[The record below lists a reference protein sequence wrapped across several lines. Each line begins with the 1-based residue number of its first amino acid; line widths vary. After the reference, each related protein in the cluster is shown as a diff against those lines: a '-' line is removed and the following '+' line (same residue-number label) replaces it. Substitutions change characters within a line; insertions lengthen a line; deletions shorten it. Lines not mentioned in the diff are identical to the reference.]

1 MYRNF
6 TRINRIVED
15 SYRLSI
21 RDVSS
26 KSTTKKKWQGRLEY
40 LNRGDPFADKSEQNS
55 DDKEKSVD
63 SKDEKKNIKV
73 RARVYVWGNAE
84 CGALG
89 QLGFLQPRGVSKPL
103 FEMRRPF
110 ISSLSNYYNLK
121 TVACGYGFTLFV
133 TDDKEKYLFGTGL
146 NSLGQLGYQRR
157 LTESGRQTG
166 QPLETLI
173 VPSAIQ
179 LPLRA
184 GEKVVKVAAGRTH
197 SLALSSQGR
206 VMSWG
211 NNCYGQCGRPIIENE
226 NYFKNQVIHE
236 MRCDERVEDIVCGQ
250 DHSLLVTCSGQVLSC
265 GWGADGQTGQG
276 HYENSGDLRPVAG
289 DLQGERIVKVSCA
302 GDCVLALREGFKKN
316 LKRFF
321 NHPPPLKDIFY
332 FEVIYIIIYP
342 PLEAKFHY
350 FLKYFFL

>member
-21 RDVSS
+21 REVSS

-40 LNRGDPFADKSEQNS
+40 LNRGDPFADKSEENS
-55 DDKEKSVD
+55 DDKQKSVD
-63 SKDEKKNIKV
+63 SEDEKKNIKV

-133 TDDKEKYLFGTGL
+133 TDDREKYLFGTGL

-226 NYFKNQVIHE
+226 NEK
-236 MRCDERVEDIVCGQ
+236 
-250 DHSLLVTCSGQVLSC
+250 TCM
-265 GWGADGQTGQG
+265 W
-276 HYENSGDLRPVAG
+276 
-289 DLQGERIVKVSCA
+289 
-302 GDCVLALREGFKKN
+302 
-316 LKRFF
+316 
-321 NHPPPLKDIFY
+321 
-332 FEVIYIIIYP
+332 
-342 PLEAKFHY
+342 
-350 FLKYFFL
+350 